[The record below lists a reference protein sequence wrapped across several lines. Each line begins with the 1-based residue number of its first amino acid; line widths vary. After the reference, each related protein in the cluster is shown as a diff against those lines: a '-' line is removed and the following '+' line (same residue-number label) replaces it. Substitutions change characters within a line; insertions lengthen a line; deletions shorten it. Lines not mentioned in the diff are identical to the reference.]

1 MINFKQKELID
12 KLFCKTQEKFP
23 EIQLINITES
33 PEDPNDLW
41 VNITAPKDEE
51 REIELR
57 EFASEMATDIL
68 LEYGYHIS
76 IMPMRKLKREIS
88 KSRKTNRQK

>member
-12 KLFCKTQEKFP
+12 TLFNMIKEKFP
-23 EIQLINITES
+23 GVEFISITES

-41 VNITAPKDEE
+41 VNITAPNDEE

-57 EFASEMATDIL
+57 AFASEKATDIL
-68 LEYGYHIS
+68 LDYGYHFS
-76 IMPMRKLKREIS
+76 IMPTRYVIKKEPIGVGLS
-88 KSRKTNRQK
+88 TH